1 MDNIISNNKFL
12 NNKQVKKLNK
22 LNKNKDIILNTQT
35 KIIEK
40 KRITNN
46 LKELK
51 LLNEELK
58 HSTEKKIIESLN
70 LNKYNSENK
79 GSLYKMKDF
88 KLNMSYNTSF
98 YKNYINDLFNSNNI
112 DFSLFYYGN
121 KKDILNVISDSFI
134 DFKSNNNVQLRYKK
148 DMSELERLDFINLG
162 IKHKIL
168 LNKRIPKDA
177 LRKLYDNLD
186 IPKKLANVDI
196 ENRIYKNNELLEY
209 LFNTSNNNTKQL
221 PILSY

>member
-22 LNKNKDIILNTQT
+22 LNKNKDIKLNTQT

-112 DFSLFYYGN
+112 DFSLF
-121 KKDILNVISDSFI
+121 
-134 DFKSNNNVQLRYKK
+134 
-148 DMSELERLDFINLG
+148 
-162 IKHKIL
+162 
-168 LNKRIPKDA
+168 
-177 LRKLYDNLD
+177 
-186 IPKKLANVDI
+186 
-196 ENRIYKNNELLEY
+196 
-209 LFNTSNNNTKQL
+209 
-221 PILSY
+221 